1 MYEKHLRCECP
12 SDSCPGLK
20 RASLSYHSFPTAFNL
35 DIYRGSG
42 QTIIFHSSLC
52 LHSFPTNHWEVLRLQ
67 GRKPQQF
74 CFFFV
79 TPSNNK
85 NKTQNS
91 LGLKTPPHHYMTTS
105 LLNMFHGTFWS
116 INFNVLITGLVNLL
130 VNTFRKALSTYLLY
144 QCDLGNTCWKYRLRP
159 KVLRL
164 IKVNYGR

>member
-1 MYEKHLRCECP
+1 MRCECP
-12 SDSCPGLK
+12 SESCPGLK
-20 RASLSYHSFPTAFNL
+20 RASLSYHSFPTVFNL

-74 CFFFV
+74 FFFLPPQI
-79 TPSNNK
+79 TKTK
-85 NKTQNS
+85 NTKHKTAWV
-91 LGLKTPPHHYMTTS
+91 KTTPHHYMTTS

-130 VNTFRKALSTYLLY
+130 VNTFRKAPSTYLLY
-144 QCDLGNTCWKYRLRP
+144 QCDLGNTCWK
-159 KVLRL
+159 
-164 IKVNYGR
+164 